1 LNVPGEIIK
10 GSRWLDREI
19 CGRFIREPLVLCANE
34 QTIEPA
40 ARKVAT

>member
-1 LNVPGEIIK
+1 LNVAGEIIK
-10 GSRWLDREI
+10 ASPCSIVNMGAFHSRAA
-19 CGRFIREPLVLCANE
+19 VLCANE